1 MHSKYDKATIV
12 AVIIEA
18 ILIFSAVTS
27 IAQNNMKNIGLSFLA
42 MACTAI
48 PFIISYIARKKKLS
62 LPNSFN
68 LVSVLFIFSALY
80 LGEIN
85 NFYIKIMWWDLLLHA
100 FFGFYTV
107 IILLH
112 AMQGIIR
119 REIDISRNRYL
130 MFTIMIAF
138 SFAITLGTLW
148 EMFEFTG
155 DFLFKS
161 GMIKGGL
168 EDTATD
174 LLVKITAAL
183 ITSIYYYRKNR
194 ET

>member
-1 MHSKYDKATIV
+1 MHSKYDKATIA

-18 ILIFSAVTS
+18 ILVFSAVTS
-27 IAQNNMKNIGLSFLA
+27 ITQKNMKNLGLSLLA
-42 MACTAI
+42 MVCTTI
-48 PFIISYIARKKKLS
+48 PFIISYIARKKKIL

-85 NFYIKIMWWDLLLHA
+85 NYYIKYMWWDLLLHS

-119 REIDISRNRYL
+119 REIDVSKNRYL

-155 DFLFKS
+155 DFIFKS

-168 EDTATD
+168 EDTASD
-174 LLVKITAAL
+174 LLVKIAAAL
-183 ITSIYYYRKNR
+183 STSIYYYRKNR
-194 ET
+194 KT